1 MQDAE
6 GRDFVTSA
14 EKRALLRD
22 TLLPNIDRQH
32 PLQVLAQLPPSAAR
46 ASHAALT
53 RTELKDAVWA
63 AAPDKAPGPDEIT
76 GRAVRQ
82 GWSAIEEPLFALAS
96 AAHDVGWYPAAFRTS
111 TLCALKKGGK
121 RDPALARSY
130 RLIALLPVLG
140 KALEKVA
147 ANRLAWFAETLGLV
161 PTEQYG
167 AMPKTS
173 ATDAGVALVHDIH
186 VGWARHERLTTSVL
200 FFDVVGAFDNVTPG
214 RMVTRLWELGL
225 PLPLI
230 AFIASWLADR
240 IAAIRLDGEVGAAEP
255 CVTGLPQGSPLSL
268 ILFVLFLSPLWD
280 AIPAGIRLFGF
291 VDDGAL
297 RVQGPTV
304 EQNCRAL
311 EQAYEEAVR
320 WAAENGLWFD
330 QVKRELIHFPPLSK
344 ISQALLPV
352 HLGPND
358 DDVVQPI
365 QRDAAVRWLGIWL
378 NPTLSWKHHV
388 RTQSAKAR
396 SAVGC
401 LRMLANTVRGPSALL
416 LRRAYVAC
424 ILTILLYASPVWWR
438 GVTRQLPR
446 LPRPRSEPLPARS
459 VRVVGAVELAKLT
472 EAVQNVA
479 LRLILPAWRTTPIV
493 ALQCEASLPP
503 VRLVLNYLRALYGT
517 RLHTLPAKHPIS
529 LRLSAA
535 VSHQE
540 RANLL
545 QVRRRTTRGNLTT
558 QTTPLLEMGRE
569 VEGVERHGP
578 GPTAPWEEPFEKQR
592 GLTISLFEGSSKET
606 VAAQHEAIIGAEK

>member
-1 MQDAE
+1 MAAAVPRTPTTGQGHPWWTAECSTATKDLSKLEAELAEAHSAGLLDLVLHEAVTQSRAQAKRTLYRARQHYYREQADKIEGNEIFVARKWALAERQYASPAMQDAE

-121 RDPALARSY
+121 RDPALARSH

-140 KALEKVA
+140 KAVEKVA

-167 AMPKTS
+167 AMPKRS

-365 QRDAAVRWLGIWL
+365 QRDAA
-378 NPTLSWKHHV
+378 
-388 RTQSAKAR
+388 
-396 SAVGC
+396 
-401 LRMLANTVRGPSALL
+401 
-416 LRRAYVAC
+416 
-424 ILTILLYASPVWWR
+424 
-438 GVTRQLPR
+438 
-446 LPRPRSEPLPARS
+446 
-459 VRVVGAVELAKLT
+459 
-472 EAVQNVA
+472 
-479 LRLILPAWRTTPIV
+479 
-493 ALQCEASLPP
+493 
-503 VRLVLNYLRALYGT
+503 
-517 RLHTLPAKHPIS
+517 
-529 LRLSAA
+529 
-535 VSHQE
+535 
-540 RANLL
+540 
-545 QVRRRTTRGNLTT
+545 
-558 QTTPLLEMGRE
+558 
-569 VEGVERHGP
+569 
-578 GPTAPWEEPFEKQR
+578 
-592 GLTISLFEGSSKET
+592 
-606 VAAQHEAIIGAEK
+606 